1 MNHYAIGKVIDN
13 TLYLPKDVLSMMG
26 INKDAYVLIEVD
38 RHDKEAVVTRIGS
51 ADTELVEMNLIL
63 KNMPG
68 TNAKIDTVLGD
79 GNINIL
85 FGEGEAIDDET
96 YISIKM
102 LDMKRSDMTISELC
116 TKLRETGVVY
126 EVELK
131 PLDKASACH
140 HVEDF

>member
-13 TLYLPKDVLSMMG
+13 TLFLPKDVLSMMG
-26 INKDAYVLIEVD
+26 IKKDAYVLIEVD

-85 FGEGEAIDDET
+85 FGEGEAIDDDT

-102 LDMKRSDMTISELC
+102 LDIKKSDMTISELC
-116 TKLRETGVVY
+116 TKLRETGAVY

>member
-13 TLYLPKDVLSMMG
+13 TLHLPKDVLSMMG
-26 INKDAYVLIEVD
+26 IDKDTYVLIEVD

-79 GNINIL
+79 CNINIL
-85 FGEGEAIDDET
+85 FGEGEAIDEDT

-102 LDMKRSDMTISELC
+102 LDMKKSDMTISELC
-116 TKLRETGVVY
+116 TKLRETEIVY

-140 HVEDF
+140 HAEDF